1 MTKNLQ
7 FKKVISLFLNTGD
20 TREGSHTKMYRSM
33 GYPSGRTRKFKSSLS
48 GFTLVELL
56 VVIGII
62 TLLMVAIFPNF
73 TGARQRARDS
83 QRKTDLKNIQ
93 TALDLYKLDQKPPV
107 YPLPTLIVSLCG
119 KCWSSDANCG
129 VSGGNIYIKKLPC
142 DPGGTTPT
150 PYVYVQNASD
160 NLRYTL
166 TACLENPVDPNKDQI
181 SLGGCPV
188 SYTVSEP

>member
-1 MTKNLQ
+1 MTHSNYKFQ
-7 FKKVISLFLNTGD
+7 ILNYWRRQT
-20 TREGSHTKMYRSM
+20 
-33 GYPSGRTRKFKSSLS
+33 

-83 QRKTDLKNIQ
+83 QRKTDLKSLQ
-93 TALDLYKLDQKPPV
+93 TALDLYKLDKKPPL
-107 YPLPTLIVSLCG
+107 YPSTGALGSSLCG
-119 KCWSSDANCG
+119 QCWSSDANCG
-129 VSGGNIYIKKLPC
+129 VSGGNVYIKKVPC
-142 DPGGTTPT
+142 DYSGTSPT
-150 PYVYVQNASD
+150 PYAYVQNPSD

-166 TACLENPVDPNKDQI
+166 SACLENPVDPDKDTGPQ
-181 SLGGCPV
+181 LGGCPV

>member
-1 MTKNLQ
+1 MTQNSQ
-7 FKKVISLFLNTGD
+7 FSIFNFQSISNFKFQILNFWRRQT
-20 TREGSHTKMYRSM
+20 
-33 GYPSGRTRKFKSSLS
+33 

-83 QRKTDLKNIQ
+83 TRKTDLKNVQ

-107 YPLPTLIVSLCG
+107 YPSTGALGSSLCG
-119 KCWSSDANCG
+119 QCWSSDADCG

-142 DPGGTTPT
+142 DPGGTAPT
-150 PYVYVQNASD
+150 PYAYVQNASD

-166 TACLENPVDPNKDQI
+166 TACLENPVDTDRDPTPVA
-181 SLGGCPV
+181 GCNV
-188 SYTVSEP
+188 SYTVNEP